1 MPPMNLT
8 NTVADPEGLILA
20 QMDRERDPVESEN
33 PNEQI
38 SEAVAPPSSKKFR
51 QDVRRRIEELKRMIE
66 ERALELAQ
74 RSQRPLD
81 EIRHLLTVRDGDEDA
96 DINIRLL
103 LGLNQSH
110 ATPPVP
116 STAFFHVPLPATSLL
131 HGDKTAPKGDIQLLL
146 APSPSTAA
154 PPARPASYS
163 NGPSPAAPV
172 LDNDQ
177 TLPGPLGAF
186 STPTPTPQINRTP
199 RPPRNVLSANPP
211 KNHTKLRSE
220 VVQSLIWG
228 LKHGSGNEKAVM
240 HYGELYERMTEARYG
255 WRLMGWPD
263 GVLLEP
269 PAQMLAGG
277 SGAAQMLWKRLDSG
291 TCYWEKLPDAEYHAL
306 REKYQGF
313 KRVKV
318 EKGEV
323 QEHHDGPRSST
334 LGKRRRYLPRN
345 EVDHSTSHESTVPKG
360 RGGTARQPAKRCRA
374 SPEAPP
380 SRKLNSAL
388 SDQPQAIS
396 VTRVSTRN
404 SPGGIKIKIP
414 RRSPK
419 RLSQIHGASS
429 DCDSDESG

>member
-38 SEAVAPPSSKKFR
+38 SEAVAPPSSKSAEEPVMSPQDLQEAVLEFR

-103 LGLNQSH
+103 LGLNQSACDTTRSIDCILPWRH
-110 ATPPVP
+110 
-116 STAFFHVPLPATSLL
+116 STAPGSQAHRLQRLPLDQLHIPTVPHPQLPFWTMIKRYLN
-131 HGDKTAPKGDIQLLL
+131 TP
-146 APSPSTAA
+146 TAA
-154 PPARPASYS
+154 KRLVSQPSKEPYETPIRSRPKPYM
-163 NGPSPAAPV
+163 
-172 LDNDQ
+172 
-177 TLPGPLGAF
+177 GAD
-186 STPTPTPQINRTP
+186 
-199 RPPRNVLSANPP
+199 
-211 KNHTKLRSE
+211 
-220 VVQSLIWG
+220 
-228 LKHGSGNEKAVM
+228 GNEKAVM

>member
-38 SEAVAPPSSKKFR
+38 SEAVAPPSSKSAEEPVMSPQDLQEAVLEFR

-66 ERALELAQ
+66 ERALEGAEVATPA
-74 RSQRPLD
+74 R
-81 EIRHLLTVRDGDEDA
+81 RDTAPSHNA

-177 TLPGPLGAF
+177 TLP
-186 STPTPTPQINRTP
+186 
-199 RPPRNVLSANPP
+199 ANPP

>member
-38 SEAVAPPSSKKFR
+38 S
-51 QDVRRRIEELKRMIE
+51 RRRARDESTRLTRGGTRVSTRREEEDRRVE
-66 ERALELAQ
+66 EDDRGARLGVGAEVATH
-74 RSQRPLD
+74 RSTRYGN
-81 EIRHLLTVRDGDEDA
+81 LLTVRDGDEDA

-131 HGDKTAPKGDIQLLL
+131 HGDKRRLRATFNCSWLPAHRLQRLPLDQLHI
-146 APSPSTAA
+146 PTVPH
-154 PPARPASYS
+154 P
-163 NGPSPAAPV
+163 
-172 LDNDQ
+172 Q
-177 TLPGPLGAF
+177 LPF
-186 STPTPTPQINRTP
+186 WTMIKRY
-199 RPPRNVLSANPP
+199 
-211 KNHTKLRSE
+211 
-220 VVQSLIWG
+220 LIW
-228 LKHGSGNEKAVM
+228 V
-240 HYGELYERMTEARYG
+240 EAH
-255 WRLMGWPD
+255 GWPD